1 MNARSEAITTSRII
15 KASKYFA
22 LGAAFACIVA
32 NASQTALAQK
42 SPETTNTP
50 NFAPAMIDHMQK
62 MRRYRDPDHGAQPT
76 PRIIDRFR
84 VDLDPKGAIA
94 SFQPNG
100 ATITSNNAFFKDM
113 GTNGRTCFT
122 CHQPQSGWT
131 ITPGDVAER
140 FERSAGKDPIFRL
153 VDGATCP
160 NDDVSTLS
168 AKRRAYKLLIDKGLI
183 RIGLAVP
190 ATAEFKVEVQPGD
203 DPYGCNTN
211 QDTGLAV
218 GIVSTYRRPL
228 PTTNVGFLSTVM
240 WDGRESTPTGTQ
252 ESDLINQA
260 RDATLGHAQAVASP
274 TDAQLAEIVAFQKGM
289 FTAQIFD
296 KKAKFL
302 TDDNAKG
309 GPSALS
315 TQPFFIGINDPLGN
329 NPQEGVQ
336 FTSQIFDL
344 YRPWLNAGE
353 RHEHGDH
360 GTPMAS
366 EELLRNI
373 NITDDWRRND
383 HERGMVSEHRRSVAH
398 GEEVFNTKSIK
409 ITGVSGLNDELGV
422 DHIDGFCGTCH
433 DAPNIGHHS
442 VKAPLDIGV
451 PDAGD
456 KKPPVLDI
464 SGLPVFTITCQLK
477 DGPLAGKVYKVTD
490 AGRAMI
496 TGKCK
501 DIGRFKG
508 PILRGLASRAPY
520 FHNGSAA
527 TLRDVVDFYDQRF
540 AIGLSHKE
548 KTDLVN
554 FLNTL

>member
-1 MNARSEAITTSRII
+1 MNSCSKAFIASDII
-15 KASKYFA
+15 NASKNLA
-22 LGAAFACIVA
+22 LGVVFACIA
-32 NASQTALAQK
+32 GSTSQIALAQK
-42 SPETTNTP
+42 APEAMSMP
-50 NFAPAMIDHMQK
+50 DFAPAMIDHMQK
-62 MRRYRDPDHGAQPT
+62 MRRYRDADHGAQPT

-160 NDDVSTLS
+160 SDDVSTLRT
-168 AKRRAYKLLIDKGLI
+168 KRRAYKLLIDKGLI
-183 RIGLAVP
+183 RIGLAPP
-190 ATAEFKVEVQPGD
+190 AVGTEFEVVKVD
-203 DPYGCNTN
+203 DPYKCSNNPAIGTP
-211 QDTGLAV
+211 
-218 GIVSTYRRPL
+218 GIFSMYRRPL
-228 PTTNVGFLSTVM
+228 PSTNVGFLSTVM
-240 WDGRESTPTGTQ
+240 WDGRESTSTGTLD
-252 ESDLINQA
+252 SDLRNQA
-260 RDATLGHAQAVASP
+260 RDATFGHAQAATSP
-274 TDAQLAEIVAFQKGM
+274 TDAQLDEIVAFQKGV

-309 GPSALS
+309 GPVALS
-315 TQPFFIGINDPLGN
+315 SQDFFIGINDPLGL
-329 NPQEGVQ
+329 NPKGTQ

-344 YRPWLNAGE
+344 YRPWLSAGD

-360 GTPMAS
+360 STPMAS
-366 EELLRNI
+366 EDLLKNI
-373 NITDDWRRND
+373 NITDDWRHND
-383 HERGMVSEHRRSVAH
+383 HERSMVSEHRRSVAR
-398 GEEVFNTKSIK
+398 GEEVFNNAGGIAKID
-409 ITGVSGLNDELGV
+409 ITGVAGLNDELNTPSIAGS
-422 DHIDGFCGTCH
+422 CGTCH
-433 DAPNIGHHS
+433 DSPNIGHHS
-442 VKAPLDIGV
+442 VRAPLNIGIA
-451 PDAGD
+451 DQR
-456 KKPPVLDI
+456 PPALDV
-464 SGLPVFTITCQLK
+464 SGLPVFTLRCVS
-477 DGPLAGKVYKVTD
+477 GPLADPNKLYTVTD
-490 AGRAMI
+490 PGRAMI
-496 TGKCK
+496 SGKCK

-540 AIGLSHKE
+540 SIGLTHQQ

>member
-1 MNARSEAITTSRII
+1 MNSYSKAFITIDI
-15 KASKYFA
+15 VNASKNFL
-22 LGAAFACIVA
+22 LGVAFACIA
-32 NASQTALAQK
+32 GGTSQLAMAQK
-42 SPETTNTP
+42 APEARSMP
-50 NFAPAMIDHMQK
+50 DFAPAMIDHMQK
-62 MRRYRDPDHGAQPT
+62 MRRYRDADHGVQST
-76 PRIIDRFR
+76 PQVIDRFR
-84 VDLDPKGAIA
+84 VDIDPKGALA

-131 ITPGDVAER
+131 ITPGAVAER

-160 NDDVSTLS
+160 SDDVSTLR
-168 AKRRAYKLLIDKGLI
+168 AKRRAYKLLIDKGLV

-190 ATAEFKVEVQPGD
+190 ATAEFKVEVKPGD

-211 QDTGLAV
+211 PGTGLAV

-228 PTTNVGFLSTVM
+228 PSTNVGFLSTVM
-240 WDGRESTPTGTQ
+240 WDGRESTPNGLDA
-252 ESDLINQA
+252 DLTNQA
-260 RDATLGHAQAVASP
+260 RDATLGHAQAAASP
-274 TDAQLAEIVAFQKGM
+274 TDAQLADIVAFQKGI

-309 GPSALS
+309 GPVALS
-315 TQPFFIGINDPLGN
+315 QQDFFIGVNDPLGL
-329 NPQEGVQ
+329 NPKALQ

-344 YRPWLNAGE
+344 YRPWINAGE

-366 EELLRNI
+366 EELLKNVNFI
-373 NITDDWRRND
+373 DDWRHND
-383 HERGMVSEHRRSVAH
+383 RERGMVSEHRRSVAR
-398 GEEVFNTKSIK
+398 GEEIFNNTRIN
-409 ITGVSGLNDELGV
+409 ITGVSGLNDDLNTPS
-422 DHIDGFCGTCH
+422 IPGFCGTCH
-433 DAPNIGHHS
+433 DSPNIGHHS
-442 VKAPLDIGV
+442 VKAPLDIGI
-451 PDAGD
+451 PDAGHN
-456 KKPPVLDI
+456 KPPVLDI
-464 SGLPVFTITCQLK
+464 SGLPVFTITCELK

-540 AIGLSHKE
+540 AIGLTHKE

>member
-1 MNARSEAITTSRII
+1 MNPRSRAFITSNIVN
-15 KASKYFA
+15 ASKAFT
-22 LGAAFACIVA
+22 LGLAFACTVA
-32 NASQTALAQK
+32 SASQFARAQK
-42 SPETTNTP
+42 APEATSMP
-50 NFAPAMIDHMQK
+50 EFAPRMIEHMQN
-62 MRRYRDPDHGAQPT
+62 MRRYKDADRGEQPT
-76 PRIIDRFR
+76 PHVIDRFS
-84 VDLDPKGAIA
+84 VDSDSSGAIA

-100 ATITSNNAFFKDM
+100 ATLTSSNAFFKDM

-122 CHQPQSGWT
+122 CHQPQSGWS
-131 ITPGDVAER
+131 IVPDDVVER
-140 FERSAGKDPIFRL
+140 FERSRGSDPIFRL

-160 NDDVSTLS
+160 SDDVSTLR
-168 AKRRAYKLLIDKGLI
+168 AKRRAYELVLKRGLI
-183 RIGLAVP
+183 RIGLSIP
-190 ATAEFKVEVQPGD
+190 ATAEFKVEVKSGD

-211 QDTGLAV
+211 PITGIPA

-228 PTTNVGFLSTVM
+228 PSTNVGFLSTVM
-240 WDGRESTPTGTQ
+240 WDGREPSL
-252 ESDLINQA
+252 ESQA
-260 RDATLGHAQAVASP
+260 ADATLGHAQATAAP
-274 TDAQLAEIVAFQKGM
+274 TPDQVKQIVDFQKGI

-296 KKAKFL
+296 RKAKFL

-309 GPSALS
+309 GPVALS
-315 TQPFFIGINDPLGN
+315 LQQFFIGINDPLGL
-329 NPQEGVQ
+329 NPNKDTP

-344 YRPWLNAGE
+344 YRPWQHAEARRDHDDHRRSMGDDDDIFRRVNA
-353 RHEHGDH
+353 
-360 GTPMAS
+360 
-366 EELLRNI
+366 
-373 NITDDWRRND
+373 TDEWRRND
-383 HERGMVSEHRRSVAH
+383 HERDMVSEHRRSVAR
-398 GEEVFNTKSIK
+398 GEVVFNNTKIN

-433 DAPNIGHHS
+433 DSPNIGHHS

-540 AIGLSHKE
+540 AIGLTHKE
-548 KTDLVN
+548 KTDLVS

>member
-1 MNARSEAITTSRII
+1 MNSCSRVFIASDII
-15 KASKYFA
+15 NASKFFA
-22 LGAAFACIVA
+22 LGVAFVCTVVSVPQ
-32 NASQTALAQK
+32 NAMAQK
-42 SPETTNTP
+42 MPEARSMP
-50 NFAPAMIDHMQK
+50 DFAPAMIDHMQK
-62 MRRYRDPDHGAQPT
+62 MRRYRDSDHGAQPT
-76 PRIIDRFR
+76 PRNIDRFR

-140 FERSAGKDPIFRL
+140 FDRSAGKDPIFRL

-160 NDDVSTLS
+160 SDDVSTLR

-183 RIGLAVP
+183 RIGLALP
-190 ATAEFKVEVQPGD
+190 AVGAEFEVVKIDNPYKCSNNPAIGTPGI
-203 DPYGCNTN
+203 
-211 QDTGLAV
+211 L
-218 GIVSTYRRPL
+218 SMYRRPL
-228 PTTNVGFLSTVM
+228 PSTNVSFLSAVM
-240 WDGRESTPTGTQ
+240 WDGRESTPTNGLDA
-252 ESDLINQA
+252 DLKSQA
-260 RDATLGHAQAVASP
+260 RDATLGHAQAVTSP
-274 TDAQLAEIVAFQKGM
+274 TDMQLAEIVAFQKGI

-344 YRPWLNAGE
+344 YRPWLNAGD

-366 EELLRNI
+366 EELLKNI
-373 NITDDWRRND
+373 NITDDWRHDD
-383 HERGMVSEHRRSVAH
+383 HERGMVSEHRRSVAR
-398 GEEVFNTKSIK
+398 GEQIFNNTRIN
-409 ITGVSGLNDELGV
+409 ITGVAGLNDDLN
-422 DHIDGFCGTCH
+422 ISSIPGFCGTCH
-433 DAPNIGHHS
+433 DSPNIGHHS

-464 SGLPVFTITCQLK
+464 AGLPVFTITCQLK

-490 AGRAMI
+490 PGRAMI
-496 TGKCK
+496 SGKCK

-540 AIGLSHKE
+540 AIGLSHKD